1 MTKWRNLAIGLLLGI
16 VLLYVSFQVVDFR
29 AVVTA
34 IKGVN
39 AKFAVLA
46 AVLYIVAYFIRSI
59 RWRIILQPVVSIPVL
74 TSFQMFMAGYF
85 LNYIIP
91 VRAGELAKPLF
102 LRRLKGTPVSQSLP
116 TVFIDKLLDLM
127 SIVLVFLVIPF
138 ISVDLSGRLL
148 ALMSTIL
155 GIFIVA
161 VLILAFALANQQ
173 LTVKALRKF
182 FFWMPRRLEDQVITF
197 IELFVE
203 GMGVAKRKKRI
214 MLTLL
219 LVTASAV
226 AMDSVYFMTVFKA
239 FSVEIPYLTVLFGY
253 TLIYLSYIL
262 PTPPGQIGSNQAV
275 MLLIFGYGLGFDPDV
290 MVAVMVFAHLLTGAI
305 ITSVGLISFGAIGIG
320 VGESFRR
327 AEATRDEMVVDNRPS

>member
-1 MTKWRNLAIGLLLGI
+1 VTKWRNLILGLLLGI
-16 VLLYVSFQVVDFR
+16 ILLYVSFRVVDFE
-29 AVVTA
+29 AVVAA
-34 IKGVN
+34 IKDVDGRL
-39 AKFAVLA
+39 AALA
-46 AVLYIVAYFIRSI
+46 AVFYIAAYFIRSI
-59 RWRIILQPVVSIPVL
+59 RWRIILQPVVSIPIGTAFKV
-74 TSFQMFMAGYF
+74 FMAGYF

-102 LRRLKGTPVSQSLP
+102 LKRLKGTPVSQTLP

-138 ISVDLSGRLL
+138 VSVHLSGKLL

-155 GIFIVA
+155 GIFIIA
-161 VLILAFALANQQ
+161 VLILILALANQQ

-182 FFWMPRRLEDQVITF
+182 FFWMPQRFEDRVLTF

-203 GMGVAKRKKRI
+203 GMSVAKRKKRI
-214 MLTLL
+214 MLALL
-219 LVTASAV
+219 LITGAAV
-226 AMDSVYFMTVFKA
+226 AMDSVYFFTVFRA

-275 MLLIFGYGLGFDPDV
+275 MLLIFGYGLGFDHEV
-290 MVAVMVFAHLLTGAI
+290 MLAVMVFAHLLTGAI
-305 ITSVGLISFGAIGIG
+305 ITGVGFLSFGAIGIS

-327 AEATRDEMVVDNRPS
+327 AEEARDEMAVDNGVA

>member
-1 MTKWRNLAIGLLLGI
+1 MSKWRNLILGLLLGVI
-16 VLLYVSFQVVDFR
+16 LLYVSFRVVDFE
-29 AVVTA
+29 AVVDA
-34 IKGVN
+34 IKGVD
-39 AKFAVLA
+39 ARYAILA
-46 AVLYIVAYFIRSI
+46 AVFYVIAYFIRSI
-59 RWRIILQPVVSIPVL
+59 RWRIILQPVVDVPVL
-74 TSFQMFMAGYF
+74 KSFQMFMAGYF

-138 ISVDLSGRLL
+138 VAVDLSGKLL

-155 GIFIVA
+155 GIFIIA
-161 VLILAFALANQQ
+161 VLILTLALANQQ
-173 LTVKALRKF
+173 LTVRALRRF
-182 FFWMPRRLEDQVITF
+182 FFWLPQRLEQRVITF

-203 GMGVAKRKKRI
+203 GMGVAKRKKRV
-214 MLTLL
+214 MLL
-219 LVTASAV
+219 LFIITASAV
-226 AMDSVYFMTVFKA
+226 AMDSVYFLTVFKA

-275 MLLIFGYGLGFDPDV
+275 MLLIFGYGLGFDHDV
-290 MVAVMVFAHLLTGAI
+290 MVAVMVFAHILTGVI
-305 ITSVGLISFGAIGIG
+305 ITGVGLLSFGAIGIG

-327 AEATRDEMVVDNRPS
+327 AEAARDEMVVDSPSA

>member
-1 MTKWRNLAIGLLLGI
+1 MRKWRNLIIGLLLGL
-16 VLLYVSFQVVDFR
+16 VLLYVSFRVVDLE
-29 AVVTA
+29 AVVDA
-34 IKGVN
+34 IRGVDSGL
-39 AKFAVLA
+39 AALA
-46 AVLYIVAYFIRSI
+46 AVFYVAAYFIRSI
-59 RWRIILQPVVSIPVL
+59 RWRIILQPVAKIPVG
-74 TSFQMFMAGYF
+74 TAFEIFMAGYF

-102 LRRLKGTPVSQSLP
+102 LRKLRGTPVSQSLP

-138 ISVDLSGRLL
+138 ISVELSGKLL
-148 ALMSTIL
+148 ALMSAIL

-161 VLILAFALANQQ
+161 VLILILALANQR
-173 LTVKALRKF
+173 LTVRALRKF
-182 FFWMPRRLEDQVITF
+182 FFWMPRRFEQRVLTF

-214 MLTLL
+214 MLALFMI
-219 LVTASAV
+219 TAAAV
-226 AMDSVYFMTVFKA
+226 AMDSVYFMTVFRA
-239 FSVEIPYLTVLFGY
+239 FSVDIPYLTVLFGY

-290 MVAVMVFAHLLTGAI
+290 MVAVMVFAHVLTGAI
-305 ITSVGLISFGAIGIG
+305 ITGVGLLSFGAIGIG
-320 VGESFRR
+320 VGESFTS
-327 AEATRDEMVVDNRPS
+327 AEKARDEMAV